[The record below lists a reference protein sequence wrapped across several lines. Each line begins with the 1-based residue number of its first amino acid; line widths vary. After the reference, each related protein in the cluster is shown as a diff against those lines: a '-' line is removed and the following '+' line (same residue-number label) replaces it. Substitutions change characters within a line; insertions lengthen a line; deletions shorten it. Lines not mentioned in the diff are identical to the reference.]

1 MIYTVTLSPSVDYI
15 MHVDQFHEG
24 ELNRASKTFYYAGGK
39 GINVSRVLK
48 RLDIQNT
55 ALGYIGGFTG
65 RFIEEYLE
73 SEHVEHQFIETKHP
87 TRVNVKLK
95 SDEESEING
104 PGPDISEEQQNQLL
118 QQVDQLQPDDYLV
131 VAGSIPKTIPAT
143 FYKEMA
149 KRCDQNDAHFIADT
163 SGKALEELVGLR
175 TFLLKPNHH
184 ELGELFNTSIETQED
199 AITYARKLVDQG
211 AEHVIVSMGGQ
222 GAILVSKDDTYS
234 CNVPKGTV
242 KNSVGAGDSVVSGFL
257 ASYRQNKDLIQAF
270 KQGVAAGSATAF
282 NNDLGTKEDIEKLLS
297 EIEVQEHA

>member
-15 MHVDQFHEG
+15 MNVDSFHEG
-24 ELNRASKTFYYAGGK
+24 ELNRAAKTFYYAGGK

-48 RLDIQNT
+48 RLDVANT

-65 RFIEEYLE
+65 RFIEEALE
-73 SEHVEHQFIETKHP
+73 AEQVEHRFIHTEYP

-95 SDEESEING
+95 SDQESEING
-104 PGPDISEEQQNQLL
+104 PGPDISDEQQKQLL
-118 QQVDQLQPDDYLV
+118 KQVEQLQEDDYLV
-131 VAGSIPKTIPAT
+131 VAGSIPKTIPAS

-149 KRCDQNDAHFIADT
+149 ERCYENNAHFIADT

-184 ELGELFNTSIETQED
+184 ELGDLFNTTIETQDD
-199 AITYARKLVDQG
+199 AIHYAQKLVDQG

-222 GAILVSKDDTYS
+222 GAILVSKEQIFS

-257 ASYRQNKDLIQAF
+257 ASYTKTHDLVQAF

-282 NNDLGTKEDIEKLLS
+282 SSDLGEKQDIERLLT
-297 EIEVQEHA
+297 EIEVQHHN